1 METDAPALLNLDAVK
16 ALLNIRT
23 KAKFNE
29 QLKAMVTTD
38 AEKKMLVELA
48 QQAGSDDVEA
58 WKVDALRALAETA
71 AV

>member
-1 METDAPALLNLDAVK
+1 MSNVSSFSAWKVWRQTLL
-16 ALLNIRT
+16 
-23 KAKFNE
+23 